1 MAPEFREGRARCR
14 RDERPGRMRDQ
25 RRGDE
30 GAHLLGRFVALHVTA
45 GQGVAGLAVSEL
57 AGDCVARASTSHG
70 RTRSVFA
77 TSLAYPERS
86 RSTMR

>member
-1 MAPEFREGRARCR
+1 MVPEFREGRARRR

-30 GAHLLGRFVALHVTA
+30 RAHLLGRFAALHVAA
-45 GQGVAGLAVSEL
+45 GQGVAGLAVPEL
-57 AGDCVARASTSHG
+57 AGDCVARASTIHG

-86 RSTMR
+86 QSTTS